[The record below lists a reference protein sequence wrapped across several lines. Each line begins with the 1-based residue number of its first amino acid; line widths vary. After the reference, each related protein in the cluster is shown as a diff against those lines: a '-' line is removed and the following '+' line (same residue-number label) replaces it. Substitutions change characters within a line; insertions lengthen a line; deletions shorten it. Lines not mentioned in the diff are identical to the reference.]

1 MSTRE
6 QDAEGISGGVEERLS
21 DGETA
26 GAGPEGDNEPVNPN
40 ESAKETLERFLGD
53 AATTDEQLPGDKGEK
68 ESEPEETE
76 APREVAP
83 KAQKGKAPKDDFD
96 PELLPPER
104 LSERGRKAFQNLP
117 PGLRREVHKSVREV
131 EAMATRATQEAR
143 AELKEWAPLREAIAP
158 IARRWADF
166 GISLPQGML
175 QLASVQEKLTDKN
188 YEVREQQLLKLSRQS
203 KVDLVKLARKIVADQ
218 GDPDGDAEQFAA
230 HEHRAKSRDE
240 NTELANRLRNLESQS
255 EQARLAPLLHE
266 METVRNEKD
275 PASGQLLR
283 PALQDETFLNSV
295 KPLVSEEL
303 GSAPEITLGEAFKRA
318 YERRMRMVFGESWQ
332 PVRTRIPAPNSTNNT
347 RALTA
352 GISVRGRTAPTASAM
367 EPEVP
372 AEVGT
377 DTKRSLEYFLNGAR

>member
-1 MSTRE
+1 
-6 QDAEGISGGVEERLS
+6 
-21 DGETA
+21 
-26 GAGPEGDNEPVNPN
+26 
-40 ESAKETLERFLGD
+40 
-53 AATTDEQLPGDKGEK
+53 
-68 ESEPEETE
+68 
-76 APREVAP
+76 
-83 KAQKGKAPKDDFD
+83 
-96 PELLPPER
+96 
-104 LSERGRKAFQNLP
+104 
-117 PGLRREVHKSVREV
+117 
-131 EAMATRATQEAR
+131 MATRATQEAR